1 MNAIE
6 IIKIYRKKRNL
17 TQEQLAKII
26 KIDRTSYNNLETGKT
41 NLRADDFIKL
51 VNFLNI
57 PITELS
63 NEDLIVISKK
73 DLEIMNR
80 SIKELSEISNRIN
93 ESAKIKNNQN
103 IFDNHGI
110 INFNNKWYN
119 LDTEII

>member
-17 TQEQLAKII
+17 TQEQLAKVI

-80 SIKELSEISNRIN
+80 SIKELSELSNRIN

-110 INFNNKWYN
+110 INFNNK
-119 LDTEII
+119 